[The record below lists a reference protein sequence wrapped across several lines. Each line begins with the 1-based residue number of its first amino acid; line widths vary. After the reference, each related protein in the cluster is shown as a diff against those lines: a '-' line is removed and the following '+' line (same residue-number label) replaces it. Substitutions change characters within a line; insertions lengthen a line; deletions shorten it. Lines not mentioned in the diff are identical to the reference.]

1 MTRERVMWWV
11 AVGGGGLRGWIE
23 VKRYSSARKREIAR
37 SSWYY
42 NNLRGKLCFTTLCG
56 LAAVSPSVA
65 DLFTCGVYH
74 K

>member
-1 MTRERVMWWV
+1 M

-23 VKRYSSARKREIAR
+23 VKSYSSPRKREIAFDPLFCSR
-37 SSWYY
+37 YY

-56 LAAVSPSVA
+56 LASVLTSVA